1 MQICTGSK
9 KAGGVAGVGG
19 ARAEP
24 EKAEPAV
31 GAELDRCVN
40 GDEFIL
46 AVFAVEMM
54 KSLL

>member
-1 MQICTGSK
+1 M
-9 KAGGVAGVGG
+9 AGVGG